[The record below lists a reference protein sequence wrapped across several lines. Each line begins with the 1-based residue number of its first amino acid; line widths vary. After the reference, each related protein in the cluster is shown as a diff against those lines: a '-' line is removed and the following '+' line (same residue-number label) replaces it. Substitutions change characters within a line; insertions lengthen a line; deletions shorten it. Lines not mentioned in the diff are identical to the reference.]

1 MGRCSAVPEVSLTK
15 SCNGYFIR
23 LGQELGPERVR
34 EMAVR
39 LGFGRA
45 LNLADTLSTAAGQL
59 PEAETLTS
67 SGAFANFCF
76 GQGELLATPIQ
87 IAAMINTIAAGGI
100 WREPLFLECTLDEM
114 TGEPLTAL
122 AHRSARRVFSAQTA
136 RALRELLAS
145 VVTEGTGHE
154 AAPTEG
160 TAAGK
165 TGTAQTGQ
173 FAAGKELKNY
183 WFAGFY
189 PARNPRYTIVVLQD
203 GQTGPSRTSAAIF
216 ARVCDALDAA
226 GE

>member
-1 MGRCSAVPEVSLTK
+1 MTSGCILVLDTATAAVRASVSVPGYDPDDLAASLDAPDSPFLNRALESYAVVQCSSRCWPRQRWSRASAGVRMHRCCGGGWTDLPLRRRCSARNGGHDCGSGK

-87 IAAMINTIAAGGI
+87 IAAMMNTMLRAVSGGSHSF
-100 WREPLFLECTLDEM
+100 WN
-114 TGEPLTAL
+114 AL
-122 AHRSARRVFSAQTA
+122 WMKRPVNR
-136 RALRELLAS
+136 
-145 VVTEGTGHE
+145 
-154 AAPTEG
+154 
-160 TAAGK
+160 
-165 TGTAQTGQ
+165 
-173 FAAGKELKNY
+173 
-183 WFAGFY
+183 
-189 PARNPRYTIVVLQD
+189 
-203 GQTGPSRTSAAIF
+203 
-216 ARVCDALDAA
+216 
-226 GE
+226 